1 MLKTPLAPIC
11 VPFEGLKPRSYIIL
25 AIDRSDTDS
34 FNRFRSSQKFAPRFV
49 GCDHTHTVGETTSW
63 EVRPKGAPEM
73 FAAIRY
79 YQADPPS
86 IDEVVRRVQEDH
98 VPLIRELK
106 GFVSYFILL
115 PSEREEDIVSVSVF
129 EDQQS
134 AEESNRKAAE
144 WVVQNLRELLRPT
157 PEFAGGRVVVYE
169 ASQ

>member
-1 MLKTPLAPIC
+1 
-11 VPFEGLKPRSYIIL
+11 
-25 AIDRSDTDS
+25 
-34 FNRFRSSQKFAPRFV
+34 
-49 GCDHTHTVGETTSW
+49 
-63 EVRPKGAPEM
+63 M

-86 IDEVVRRVQEDH
+86 IDEVVRRVQEDF
-98 VPLIRELK
+98 VPLIRDMR
-106 GFVSYFILL
+106 GFVSYFILV
-115 PSEREEDIVSVSVF
+115 PSDREGDIVSVSVF

-157 PEFAGGRVVVYE
+157 PEFASGQVVVYE

>member
-1 MLKTPLAPIC
+1 
-11 VPFEGLKPRSYIIL
+11 
-25 AIDRSDTDS
+25 
-34 FNRFRSSQKFAPRFV
+34 
-49 GCDHTHTVGETTSW
+49 
-63 EVRPKGAPEM
+63 M

-86 IDEVVRRVQEDH
+86 IDEVVRRVQEDF
-98 VPLIRELK
+98 VPLIRDMR
-106 GFVSYFILL
+106 GFVSYFILV

-144 WVVQNLRELLRPT
+144 WVVQNLSELLLPT
-157 PEFAGGRVVVYE
+157 PEFASGQVVVYE